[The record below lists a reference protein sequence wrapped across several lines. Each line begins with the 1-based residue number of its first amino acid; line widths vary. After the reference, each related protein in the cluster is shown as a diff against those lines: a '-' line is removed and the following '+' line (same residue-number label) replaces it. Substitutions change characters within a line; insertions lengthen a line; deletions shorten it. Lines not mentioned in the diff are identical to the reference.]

1 MQVSTEAGVSM
12 DTAYQSAAP
21 PEVQRQ
27 DVAALL
33 QHTYRW
39 TCAAST
45 VVPAVVEQVAP
56 ALTIAAQLYEAQQ
69 YPAALS
75 QLAGTVAMLEHTR
88 RAFPALPEL

>member
-1 MQVSTEAGVSM
+1 MSM
-12 DTAYQSAAP
+12 DTAYALAP
-21 PEVQRQ
+21 PLELQRQ

-39 TCAAST
+39 TCAASA
-45 VVPAVVEQVAP
+45 VVPAVAQQVAP

-75 QLAGTVAMLEHTR
+75 QLASARAVLHQTR

>member
-1 MQVSTEAGVSM
+1 MRM
-12 DTAYQSAAP
+12 DTAYEAAP
-21 PEVQRQ
+21 PPELQRQ

-45 VVPAVVEQVAP
+45 VVPAAAQQVAP

-75 QLAGTVAMLEHTR
+75 QLAGAVAMLNQTR